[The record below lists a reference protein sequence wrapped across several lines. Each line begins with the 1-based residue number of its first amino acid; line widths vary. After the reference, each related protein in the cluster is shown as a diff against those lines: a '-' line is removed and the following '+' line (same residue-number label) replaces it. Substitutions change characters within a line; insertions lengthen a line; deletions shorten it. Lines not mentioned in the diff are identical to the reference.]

1 MTQPPPE
8 NRLPAPDPPVMDI
21 AGGIGIGAL
30 TVCVA
35 LAASVTVAAV
45 IVTGGRA
52 MIGLGLAT
60 GSADGA
66 QITLSR
72 AIEGAGGRTILMMLT
87 GVAAAAGIR
96 LSAGSWTR
104 TAGAVGAW
112 VFVGLATLLLT
123 VTALRLAVLPT
134 EVPYVEA
141 LLNTGYGLALIV
153 FGVLLAMLA
162 RHGGIAG
169 RFLFPLI
176 GIFFLQVIVLV
187 FQRGLRLDLGFG
199 LNLVFA
205 LIIAGAIA
213 ALALLGR
220 NQELLRA

>member
-1 MTQPPPE
+1 
-8 NRLPAPDPPVMDI
+8 MDV

-35 LAASVTVAAV
+35 LAASVSVAATL
-45 IVTGGRA
+45 VTGGRA
-52 MIGLGLAT
+52 LIGLGLAT

-96 LSAGSWTR
+96 LSAGSWSR
-104 TAGAVGAW
+104 IAGAVGAW
-112 VFVGLATLLLT
+112 VFVALASLLLA
-123 VTALRLAVLPT
+123 VTAMRLAVLPA

-141 LLNTGYGLALIV
+141 LLNTVYGFALIV
-153 FGVLLAMLA
+153 FGVLLAMLS
-162 RHGGIAG
+162 RHGAIAG

-176 GIFFLQVIVLV
+176 AIFFLQVIVLV

-199 LNLVFA
+199 LNLIFA
-205 LIIAGAIA
+205 LLIAGAIA

-220 NQELLRA
+220 NQELLRT

>member
-1 MTQPPPE
+1 MTQPPHE
-8 NRLPAPDPPVMDI
+8 NRLPAPAPTVMDV

-35 LAASVTVAAV
+35 LAASVSVAATL
-45 IVTGGRA
+45 VTGSRA
-52 MIGLGLAT
+52 LIGLGLAT

-66 QITLSR
+66 QTTLSR
-72 AIEGAGGRTILMMLT
+72 AIEGVGGRTILMMLT
-87 GVAAAAGIR
+87 GMAAAAGIR
-96 LSAGSWTR
+96 LSTGSWSR
-104 TAGAVGAW
+104 IAGAIGAW
-112 VFVGLATLLLT
+112 VFVALASMLLA
-123 VTALRLAVLPT
+123 VTAVRLAVLPA

-141 LLNTGYGLALIV
+141 LLNTGYGFGLIV
-153 FGVLLAMLA
+153 FSVLLAMLS

-176 GIFFLQVIVLV
+176 AIFFLQVIVLV

-199 LNLVFA
+199 LNVVFA
-205 LIIAGAIA
+205 LILAGAIA

-220 NQELLRA
+220 NQELLEA

>member
-1 MTQPPPE
+1 MTQPPTE
-8 NRLPAPDPPVMDI
+8 NRPPAADPPVMDV

-35 LAASVTVAAV
+35 LAASVSVAATL
-45 IVTGGRA
+45 VTGGRA
-52 MIGLGLAT
+52 LIGLGLAT

-66 QITLSR
+66 QISLSR

-96 LSAGSWTR
+96 LSAGSWSR
-104 TAGAVGAW
+104 IAGAVGAW
-112 VFVGLATLLLT
+112 VFVALASLLLA
-123 VTALRLAVLPT
+123 VTALRLAVLPAD
-134 EVPYVEA
+134 VPYIEA
-141 LLNTGYGLALIV
+141 LLNAGYGFALIV
-153 FGVLLAMLA
+153 FGVILAMFS
-162 RHGGIAG
+162 RHGAIAG

-176 GIFFLQVIVLV
+176 AIFFLQVIVLV
-187 FQRGLRLDLGFG
+187 LQRGLRLDLAFG

-205 LIIAGAIA
+205 LLIAGAVA

>member
-1 MTQPPPE
+1 
-8 NRLPAPDPPVMDI
+8 MDV

-35 LAASVTVAAV
+35 LAASVSVAAA

-52 MIGLGLAT
+52 MIGLGLAQ
-60 GSADGA
+60 APVEGA
-66 QITLSR
+66 QITFSR

-96 LSAGSWTR
+96 LSAGSWSR
-104 TAGAVGAW
+104 IAGVVGAW
-112 VFVGLATLLLT
+112 VFVGLATVLLT
-123 VTALRLAVLPT
+123 VTALRLAVLPA
-134 EVPYVEA
+134 EAPVVEA
-141 LLNTGYGLALIV
+141 LLNTGYGIALIG
-153 FGVLLAMLA
+153 FGVALAMLA
-162 RHGGIAG
+162 RHGEIAG

-187 FQRGLRLDLGFG
+187 FQRSLRLDLGFG
-199 LNLVFA
+199 LNVLFA

-220 NQELLRA
+220 NQELIRA

>member
-1 MTQPPPE
+1 MTQPPSQ
-8 NRLPAPDPPVMDI
+8 NQLPASDPPVMDI

-35 LAASVTVAAV
+35 LAASVSVAATL
-45 IVTGGRA
+45 VTGSRA
-52 MIGLGLAT
+52 LIGLGMAT

-72 AIEGAGGRTILMMLT
+72 AIEGAGGRTLLMMLT

-104 TAGAVGAW
+104 IAGAVGAW
-112 VFVGLATLLLT
+112 VFVGLACTLLAF
-123 VTALRLAVLPT
+123 TALRLAVLPA
-134 EVPYVEA
+134 EVPVVEA
-141 LLNTGYGLALIV
+141 LLNTCYGLALIV
-153 FGVLLAMLA
+153 FGVALAMLA
-162 RHGGIAG
+162 RHGEIAG
-169 RFLFPLI
+169 RFLYPLI

-187 FQRGLRLDLGFG
+187 FQRSLRLDPGFG
-199 LNLVFA
+199 LNVLFA
-205 LIIAGAIA
+205 LIIAAAIA

-220 NQELLRA
+220 NQELLRT